1 MTSKLL
7 QTASRSSLYR
17 SVALPRLSR
26 SLATTSSSSFSFTRP
41 SPPPLPPK
49 EQREFEELIRRSSAP
64 LSRSTSAPTSS
75 EEGGRLEISEGLA
88 DEVHHPDYRARP
100 KADFQGEVNPRT
112 GESGGPKREPLVH
125 GDWAYGGK
133 VTDF

>member
-1 MTSKLL
+1 MTAKLL
-7 QTASRSSLYR
+7 RITLRSSLYR

-26 SLATTSSSSFSFTRP
+26 SLATSSSSSSSSFTRP

-49 EQREFEELIRRSSAP
+49 EQREFEELIRKSSAP
-64 LSRSTSAPTSS
+64 LSRSTSPDDR
-75 EEGGRLEISEGLA
+75 GGQPEGLVDV

-100 KADFQGEVNPRT
+100 KAEFEGEVNPRT